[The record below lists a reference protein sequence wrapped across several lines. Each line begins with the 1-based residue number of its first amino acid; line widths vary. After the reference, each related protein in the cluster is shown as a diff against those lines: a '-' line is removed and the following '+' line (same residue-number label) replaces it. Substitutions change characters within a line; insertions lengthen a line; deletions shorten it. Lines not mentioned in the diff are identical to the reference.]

1 MTASAAA
8 LAPARTPTA
17 RRQDGIATVALPML
31 LWIGTLAAI
40 ATIDLGA
47 YLTAAAR
54 AQALADAVALA
65 AVAAD
70 HESSR
75 AAVPIRE
82 ADRVATAGGGQLV
95 TCACAPGTGR
105 AQVSV
110 SMPVPGLVLPT
121 LGASRVTAEAGAALI
136 EPAW

>member
-1 MTASAAA
+1 VST
-8 LAPARTPTA
+8 

-31 LWIGTLAAI
+31 LWIATLAAI
-40 ATIDLGA
+40 AAIDLGA

-65 AVAAD
+65 AVSAD
-70 HESSR
+70 QDRSHG
-75 AAVPIRE
+75 AVPIRE

-95 TCACAPGTGR
+95 TCACTPGTGR
-105 AQVSV
+105 AHVSV
-110 SMPVPGLVLPT
+110 SVPVPGLVLPT
-121 LGASRVTAEAGAALI
+121 LGASRVTAEAGAALV